1 MDNHQMKCIPV
12 WSTSLKT
19 LHKCGLRQKER
30 QQSMK
35 LNQKPKL
42 QTERLILKAEAEN
55 SRTVNHWENK

>member
-1 MDNHQMKCIPV
+1 MNPCLEHV
-12 WSTSLKT
+12 FKT
-19 LHKCGLRQKER
+19 FDKHGLRQKER

-55 SRTVNHWENK
+55 SRIVNRWENK